1 MTRAPASFA
10 NFVRGKSGHVPFW
23 PGGLEDAVISR
34 GTGDISEEEKKQLR
48 TVAPGLSRGLRL
60 PGDPEEDETLQE
72 LEGIY
77 ASEDADISREVGVDC
92 APCREML
99 ISWDQQAEA
108 YNGHV
113 EAEAPVAGSTEIDEL
128 LPTTVRKKE

>member
-60 PGDPEEDETLQE
+60 PGDPEEDEVLQE

-77 ASEDADISREVGVDC
+77 ASEDAEIGGEVGADPTSWRRV
-92 APCREML
+92 L
-99 ISWDQQAEA
+99 IR
-108 YNGHV
+108 
-113 EAEAPVAGSTEIDEL
+113 GSADRG
-128 LPTTVRKKE
+128 VQWSY